1 MLHIN
6 VELEGFPNHDS
17 RGFCA
22 STPHYAQLH
31 INATSSAL
39 KKSTPRSRAGNSVDL
54 RLISKEFQYSM
65 SEFMKIYVA
74 IPEKVLFL
82 RRGY

>member
-6 VELEGFPNHDS
+6 VELEGFPSHES

-31 INATSSAL
+31 IMQRIFSL
-39 KKSTPRSRAGNSVDL
+39 AGAADRTL
-54 RLISKEFQYSM
+54 DRLL
-65 SEFMKIYVA
+65 A
-74 IPEKVLFL
+74 WGA
-82 RRGY
+82 R